1 MEAVQQRYEDYLEEY
16 HALQRKR
23 RFGDGMLGMGKAP
36 ERELCHARFA
46 QDIQG
51 LLEGLRDLDPEEAEA
66 LLRYICFAPLEED
79 ASSEAHWMLLAVHS
93 MAGGAR
99 LPAGGGAGRGAVPG
113 VLQSLPP
120 ADAPARPGGAALRPQ
135 GPNGI
140 ETTSP
145 RSPVRKRGLLSVYQG
160 SPVRRRSKNSSRTAP
175 HALDRGPW

>member
-93 MAGGAR
+93 MAGGLVSRLEGEQAGALYREFSKAYPRRMR
-99 LPAGGGAGRGAVPG
+99 LPA
-113 VLQSLPP
+113 Q
-120 ADAPARPGGAALRPQ
+120 
-135 GPNGI
+135 
-140 ETTSP
+140 EE
-145 RSPVRKRGLLSVYQG
+145 LLSTLKA
-160 SPVRRRSKNSSRTAP
+160 RME
-175 HALDRGPW
+175 